1 MLVRLDIQSIAVIES
16 LSVTFEP
23 GFHVITGESGAGKSV
38 LLEAIALLMGER
50 APLSL
55 LRHGA
60 PKAFIEATFV
70 WDDVPEAF
78 LHVVDQY
85 DLPFSEEDGMLL
97 VRRDIT
103 EHGRSSAKL
112 NGKVVPLAVLREVS
126 SYLFRLYRQ
135 HSVFQ
140 LFDAKNH
147 LSWIDQYGKDDI
159 DPLHKAYKEA
169 LKTYRTHY
177 EQWHNMNTARDD
189 AFQRKQYLEEAV
201 KEIEQAALKTDEEER
216 LKKERERLRHR
227 ERLLK
232 NLSQA
237 YQVLS
242 GDHQALDHLRI
253 ARSLLQE
260 AASWDEDISDLSERL
275 AMMIDGLEDISYRLR
290 DMLDEETDEEGR
302 LDWIEKRLI
311 LIDRLK
317 MKYGDTIEAILQF
330 RTNALET
337 LTALEESLL
346 MEHTLHR
353 ALASAY
359 EALWRAG
366 QALSAARRSAAKKL
380 QKAVLE
386 RLDKLYLGHAKF
398 EAVFTE
404 RTPPATPTTYPSPAG
419 LQDGFEDVVFYFQAN
434 PGDTLKPLADVASGG
449 ELSRVALALSA
460 ALAHSEAPMCL
471 IFDEID
477 TGVGGKIGEAIGQLF
492 IEMSARHQVLAVS
505 HLPQVAS
512 FADHQWLMQKQ
523 LDGAETTARLVPLN
537 ASSRVHELARLLGGA
552 KLTDTAH
559 EHARALITQ
568 AQNYKKAFKHDRP
581 DVL

>member
-50 APLSL
+50 APLGL

-60 PKAFIEATFV
+60 SKAFIEATFV

-78 LHVVDQY
+78 LHVVRQY
-85 DLPFSEEDGMLL
+85 DIPFSEEDGMLL
-97 VRRDIT
+97 VRRDIS

-112 NGKVVPLAVLREVS
+112 NGKIVPLAVLRDVS

-147 LSWIDQYGKDDI
+147 LSWIDQYGKDHI
-159 DPLHKAYKEA
+159 DPLHKVYQEA
-169 LKTYRTHY
+169 LKTYRTLY
-177 EQWHNMNTARDD
+177 EQWQNVNRTRDE
-189 AFQRKQYLEEAV
+189 ALHRKQYLEEAV
-201 KEIEQAALKTDEEER
+201 KEIEQAALKTDEEAR

-260 AASWDEDISDLSERL
+260 AVGWDDEMSDLSERL
-275 AMMIDGLEDISYRLR
+275 TILIDGLEDVSYRLR
-290 DMLDEETDEEGR
+290 DILDEEPDEEGR

-311 LIDRLK
+311 VIDRLK

-330 RTNALET
+330 QKNALDT
-337 LTALEESLL
+337 LTALEASLHK
-346 MEHTLHR
+346 EQTLQGE
-353 ALASAY
+353 LATAY
-359 EALWRAG
+359 QALWQAG
-366 QALSAARRSAAKKL
+366 QALGAARRFAAKNL

-386 RLDKLYLGHAKF
+386 RLDNLYLGHAKF
-398 EAVFTE
+398 EAIFMD
-404 RTPPATPTTYPSPAG
+404 RIPPEAPTAYPSPTG

-434 PGDTLKPLADVASGG
+434 PGDALKPLADVASGG

-460 ALAHSEAPMCL
+460 ALAHTEAPMCL

-492 IEMSARHQVLAVS
+492 IEISARHQVLAVS

-523 LDGAETTARLVPLN
+523 LDGAETTAKLIPLN
-537 ASSRVHELARLLGGA
+537 ASSRVHELARMLGGA
-552 KLTDTAH
+552 KLTETAH
-559 EHARALITQ
+559 EHARALLTQ
-568 AQNYKKAFKHDRP
+568 AQSYKKAINIKKSE
-581 DVL
+581 